1 MQNFSSALKC
11 FIKQSKYST
20 QTFVSILEV
29 INDLITDYFK
39 SQSNYERE
47 NG

>member
-1 MQNFSSALKC
+1 MQNLFSALKC
-11 FIKQSKYST
+11 FIKQPKYST

-29 INDLITDYFK
+29 MNDLITDYFK
-39 SQSNYERE
+39 SQRNYERE